1 MVTGDNINTAIAIAK
16 EAGILPSNYAKPKH
30 GEEEGDIRGQYIVM
44 EGKTFR
50 TLIEGVVPVE
60 EPKSKRGSIFHKAPE
75 GEEGEEEGHKKDPH
89 IHKERIKNMDKFR

>member
-16 EAGILPSNYAKPKH
+16 EAGILPSNYVKNKH
-30 GEEEGDIRGQYIVM
+30 HNEDGDGDTRGQYIVM

-60 EPKSKRGSIFHKAPE
+60 EPKSKRGSMFHKAH
-75 GEEGEEEGHKKDPH
+75 EEG
-89 IHKERIKNMDKFR
+89 